1 MYRFNENYGARES
14 QRCQIALIER
24 SLSLRNSSEQI
35 AQLRPCGHQS
45 ESEQLS
51 CFIGLND
58 LVIDKHWGRNFHV
71 LAEDSSGIRATTLQV
86 ARVARTTHDV
96 DRGVESARWLRP
108 AG

>member
-1 MYRFNENYGARES
+1 MLRFNENYGARES

-35 AQLRPCGHQS
+35 AQLRLVDINLNPNNS
-45 ESEQLS
+45 PVSLASMILS
-51 CFIGLND
+51 STSI
-58 LVIDKHWGRNFHV
+58 GRNFHV